1 VGWFLESKK
10 INTRQYSDFIKKRIP
25 KTSSEERKPPN
36 TVKNLFYNDP
46 KSFLSSIN
54 KPVYSSRAKDGVRN
68 KTNVIDIA
76 NYLMAK
82 SERSKR
88 TEIKK
93 FIGNDTID
101 EFWLELTKRILIS
114 FSECIW
120 QILGFWSWSSR
131 CSPCTGQ
138 SSFRW
143 PCWGRLRPW
152 LHYTQIQ
159 FSFVEISSIS
169 WGS

>member
-1 VGWFLESKK
+1 MVGWFLESKK

-46 KSFLSSIN
+46 RSFLSSIN
-54 KPVYSSRAKDGVRN
+54 KPVYSSRVKDGVRN

-114 FSECIW
+114 FFNAYDKFWVFDHGHLVVVLVLGKALFVGLVEGVWDLGCI
-120 QILGFWSWSSR
+120 ILRFN
-131 CSPCTGQ
+131 SP
-138 SSFRW
+138 
-143 PCWGRLRPW
+143 L
-152 LHYTQIQ
+152 
-159 FSFVEISSIS
+159 
-169 WGS
+169 